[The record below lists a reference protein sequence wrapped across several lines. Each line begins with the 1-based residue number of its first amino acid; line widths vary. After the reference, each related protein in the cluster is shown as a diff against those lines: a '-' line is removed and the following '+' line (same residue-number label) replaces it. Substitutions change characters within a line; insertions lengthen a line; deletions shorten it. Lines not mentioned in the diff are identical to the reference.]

1 VRARAAYCA
10 RVPTPPPPLLLAAY
24 RLLGWRLGP
33 AHQEW
38 VHDDITRRGYPL
50 RQGLPVLLVVGSLL
64 ALALLIGGADPRQ
77 LIIPVV
83 GVVGLL
89 LIMRRSVIDRALRQQ
104 GLRADGTVD
113 PAAQEW
119 YADEQARTRRSRHG
133 ALTTAVMVLVAL
145 VLLGT
150 G

>member
-1 VRARAAYCA
+1 
-10 RVPTPPPPLLLAAY
+10 VPSPPPPLLLAAY

-33 AHQEW
+33 AYRAW
-38 VHDDITRRGYPL
+38 VHEDITRRGYPL

-64 ALALLIGGADPRQ
+64 ALALLVGGADPRQ
-77 LIIPVV
+77 LIIPVI
-83 GVVGLL
+83 GVIGLL
-89 LIMRRSVIDRALRQQ
+89 LILRRSVVERALRQQ

-113 PAAQEW
+113 PAAEPW
-119 YADEQARTRRSRHG
+119 YADDEARTRRSRNG
-133 ALTTAVMVLVAL
+133 AITTVVMVALAL